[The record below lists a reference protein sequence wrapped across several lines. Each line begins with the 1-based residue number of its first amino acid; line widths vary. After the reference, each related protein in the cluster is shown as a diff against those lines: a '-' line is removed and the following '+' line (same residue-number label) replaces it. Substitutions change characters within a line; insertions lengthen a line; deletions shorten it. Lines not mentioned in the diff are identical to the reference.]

1 MPLPTD
7 SRRHPDSGRDR
18 MPRTR
23 RTRYAVAAAMV
34 FMLIMPGVAG
44 AMPAPAPRA
53 GPIDCRAT
61 ATKLGDE
68 ITVTFWL
75 RTTRAH
81 RFWTIRI
88 WDNQTRIVSTTRQTN
103 ARGDIRVRA
112 ATRNQRGRDVF
123 RFRATNSP
131 SASFCS
137 VGDLRV

>member
-23 RTRYAVAAAMV
+23 RTRCAVAAAMV

-44 AMPAPAPRA
+44 AMPAPRA

-81 RFWTIRI
+81 RFWRIRI
-88 WDNQTRIVSTTRQTN
+88 WDNQIRIVATTRQTN